1 MGRAGTPSWSTRRTG
16 RPTEDYPQGWA
27 QGPMRDNTLEYRL
40 SIISAEERD
49 TGLYTCTTPLKQSH
63 SINILVMNISCQQ
76 VIQTSGLV
84 MSTTSSILNTKVEF
98 ECDNGNELQGPDSIT
113 CLPTG
118 KWSDIPPAC
127 DTIYCPD
134 LDELLGEKS
143 LVKVNQRQYQ
153 TGTSLTF
160 SCPVNYQLVGPR
172 SAECE
177 PGGRWSL
184 GSTLPTCKPIECQAP
199 RAPHHGMIHPGFP
212 GQEVFKVGDIV
223 KFHCETGFMMQGS
236 PVSACTDS
244 SSWSRPPP
252 RCVTACTY
260 PGTTSGGIID
270 KVKFY
275 YEIGET
281 VRFSCSPGHEL
292 SGPALIKCLDSGQW
306 SGGVPQCIM
315 L

>member
-1 MGRAGTPSWSTRRTG
+1 MTQFTVPTLTSSWVRSRWWR
-16 RPTEDYPQGWA
+16 WI
-27 QGPMRDNTLEYRL
+27 RDNIRL
-40 SIISAEERD
+40 ALPSPSHVQSITSLWDQGNSYCHSLPDKHPVAQ
-49 TGLYTCTTPLKQSH
+49 CTAWFYLITIA
-63 SINILVMNISCQQ
+63 SINS
-76 VIQTSGLV
+76 
-84 MSTTSSILNTKVEF
+84 
-98 ECDNGNELQGPDSIT
+98 
-113 CLPTG
+113 
-118 KWSDIPPAC
+118 
-127 DTIYCPD
+127 
-134 LDELLGEKS
+134 
-143 LVKVNQRQYQ
+143 
-153 TGTSLTF
+153 
-160 SCPVNYQLVGPR
+160 R

-199 RAPHHGMIHPGFP
+199 RAPRHGMIHPGFP

-292 SGPALIKCLDSGQW
+292 SGNIQENLNFKIKL
-306 SGGVPQCIM
+306 